1 MKMFDKWK
9 RRKRIEFV
17 IMEMKSPTM
26 IDKLL
31 LQLDGSLGGMNV
43 DGNVVQCSL
52 TGSQPMPTQEG
63 QQSHVSDDLGD
74 DF

>member
-1 MKMFDKWK
+1 
-9 RRKRIEFV
+9 
-17 IMEMKSPTM
+17 MERKSPTM

-43 DGNVVQCSL
+43 DSNVIQCPL
-52 TGSQPMPTQEG
+52 TGSQPMPSEEG
-63 QQSHVSDDLGD
+63 EQRQVHHDPGD